1 MCVFK
6 CVYMFLGTCVCVFEC
21 IQLLAIVCIGRCS
34 MYVCVCMSV
43 CVSAPNPV
51 IKLYIKMHT
60 HVSYKLCTVGL
71 YCVCKLR
78 LCVCLCDAGDGTCL
92 GGIQHAGEISGAAED
107 GAAGTHEPQR
117 HPSGENWYC
126 SSKQAHLQTASSGFS
141 IKMSS
146 FSFGW
151 VFYAVSAAFEQFVL
165 PDNVKSYIYLLH
177 PFFFLLNSYISSLMG
192 QHYFFLFRGLI

>member
-1 MCVFK
+1 
-6 CVYMFLGTCVCVFEC
+6 MFLGTCVCVFEC

-78 LCVCLCDAGDGTCL
+78 LCVCCVMQEMA
-92 GGIQHAGEISGAAED
+92 HAWEEYNMLEKSVEQLRTAL
-107 GAAGTHEPQR
+107 
-117 HPSGENWYC
+117 
-126 SSKQAHLQTASSGFS
+126 QAHMNHSATPQVRTGTAAQSRLTSKLPALVFQLKCPAFLLAGSFMQYLQ
-141 IKMSS
+141 
-146 FSFGW
+146 
-151 VFYAVSAAFEQFVL
+151 
-165 PDNVKSYIYLLH
+165 
-177 PFFFLLNSYISSLMG
+177 LLNSLSFQIM
-192 QHYFFLFRGLI
+192 